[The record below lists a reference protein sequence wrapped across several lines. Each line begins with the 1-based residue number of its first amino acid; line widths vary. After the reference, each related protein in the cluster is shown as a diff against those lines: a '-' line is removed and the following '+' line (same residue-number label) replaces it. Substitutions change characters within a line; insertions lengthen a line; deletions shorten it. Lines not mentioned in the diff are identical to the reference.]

1 MDLMT
6 LSMLSPARVLAGV
19 AAPHAAVA
27 AASDWA
33 ERAGL
38 HGAAVPAGGG
48 AGPHPR
54 PRTQPRHQAAPRPA
68 LAGLHLPL
76 SGADKALKSL
86 LEWNISKDTP

>member
-1 MDLMT
+1 MT
-6 LSMLSPARVLAGV
+6 LSMLPRPRVLAGV

-27 AASDWA
+27 TAPDWA

-38 HGAAVPAGGG
+38 HGAAVSAGGG
-48 AGPHPR
+48 AGPRPR

-76 SGADKALKSL
+76 PGADKAFVIVEQVSFAL
-86 LEWNISKDTP
+86 L